1 MKNFNRKNRLVSLC
15 GLNCGLCPMY
25 IDHYCP
31 GCGGG
36 PGNQSCAI
44 ARCSMQKGNYE
55 YCFQCDKYPCEKYN
69 GIDKYDSFVTHRNQ
83 LTDMK
88 KIEKE
93 GEEKYLEEQ
102 GEKAK
107 ILARLL
113 ENYNDGRRKSF
124 FCVAVNLLDI
134 FTLRSVMEQIEAAT
148 PQDEISI
155 REKAAI
161 VSDIFQSVAREQNVA
176 LKLTKKPK

>member
-1 MKNFNRKNRLVSLC
+1 MKNFNRKNRVVSLC

-55 YCFQCDKYPCEKYN
+55 YCFRCNKYPCEKYN
-69 GIDKYDSFVTHRNQ
+69 DIDKYDSFVTHRNQ

-102 GEKAK
+102 IEKAK
-107 ILARLL
+107 ILAWLL

-124 FCVAVNLLDI
+124 FCVAVNLLEIPD
-134 FTLRSVMEQIEAAT
+134 LRIIMEQIAT
-148 PQDEISI
+148 AISQDEISI
-155 REKAAI
+155 KEKAVIA
-161 VSDIFQSVAREQNVA
+161 VDIFQSMARGQGVE
-176 LKLTKKPK
+176 LKLNKKPK